1 MKWREQILA
10 AALCVAVLTGCL
22 YVRTARDTSI
32 RYVIGVSLAN
42 LREQWRLVLK
52 NELEAEAARYE
63 SVRLVILDAAGDS
76 RKQTEDVERLMSFGV
91 DLLIVS
97 PEDVEAVMPVIGKAH
112 EHIPVIVLDRVAEGF
127 DYSLFIGPDNGLI
140 GRQAG
145 EVVLELLREDKK
157 EKGPVLELKT
167 DRKSVV

>member
-1 MKWREQILA
+1 
-10 AALCVAVLTGCL
+10 
-22 YVRTARDTSI
+22 
-32 RYVIGVSLAN
+32 
-42 LREQWRLVLK
+42 
-52 NELEAEAARYE
+52 
-63 SVRLVILDAAGDS
+63 
-76 RKQTEDVERLMSFGV
+76 MSFGV

-157 EKGPVLELKT
+157 EKAE
-167 DRKSVV
+167 